1 MKRTLSI
8 LALSALFLTA
18 CGTRLSGIY
27 SETLKT
33 YPEVKGIA
41 TSWQNLVN
49 AAEAEDCEKFLTY
62 MRGSLLLT
70 EEACP
75 AAFEYFANGAP
86 EIDWTKTEW
95 TADGGKAKIFKAGS
109 GSLSGF
115 ILNTATDVWGAD
127 TVFWE

>member
-1 MKRTLSI
+1 MKRIVSV

-18 CGTRLSGIY
+18 CGAGLSVID

-41 TSWQNLVN
+41 TSWQHLVD
-49 AAEAEDCEKFLTY
+49 AAKSEDCEKFLSY
-62 MRGSLLLT
+62 MRNSLLLT

-75 AAFEYFANGAP
+75 AAFEYFADGAP
-86 EIDWTKTEW
+86 EIDWSKTEW
-95 TADGGKAKIFKAGS
+95 TADGGKAKIFKLGS